1 MMVAGIIRQPRTQ
14 RPQNPSDMS
23 VQSPEPPLLVGLRL
37 DVYLSPQLLQTDRS
51 FYHASLPR
59 LVSKDVSHSRAPSL
73 RKGYVVP
80 PLITTPGSSATPS
93 PLSPLRLPTY
103 RAYHAPVF
111 SNRDEKGFP
120 SWPHAS
126 LSVSPLI
133 PRHRPRPLLCRSRY
147 KDAAFDCNKRL
158 GPWNSP
164 ITRLQLR
171 SLPLRPR

>member
-14 RPQNPSDMS
+14 RPQNPSDMT

-73 RKGYVVP
+73 RKGCVVP

-103 RAYHAPVF
+103 RGLTTLL
-111 SNRDEKGFP
+111 SFP
-120 SWPHAS
+120 TGTRR
-126 LSVSPLI
+126 VSPVD
-133 PRHRPRPLLCRSRY
+133 PTPLY
-147 KDAAFDCNKRL
+147 
-158 GPWNSP
+158 
-164 ITRLQLR
+164 
-171 SLPLRPR
+171 